1 MKQDWKPGTMIY
13 PLPALLVSCGST
25 EEEYNIITVAW
36 AGTICT
42 NPAMCYISVRPER
55 HSYPI
60 LKRNMEF
67 VINLTTKSMAFA
79 TDWCGVRSGKDYN
92 KFEEMKLTPGKAK
105 IVSAPIIEE
114 SPLCIEC
121 RVKEIISLG
130 SHDMFIADVVNVKA
144 DDKYLNAETG
154 KFELSEANP
163 LVYVHGGYFE
173 LGPKIG
179 KFGWSVEKNR
189 AQTKEK
195 SLKYLMKKLLLLIA
209 LLLPALFV
217 TAQGIKNGLKEE
229 PKINVG
235 IKGGFNSS
243 MYFTSRL
250 ELDGERMEDVQNNYK
265 VGYFAAMF
273 FRVHMKRHFIQPE
286 IMYNIYKGEIAF
298 NKNQNKENTLPEL
311 AKLNSTI
318 HSLELPILYGYSFVK
333 SRPYGMALFIGP
345 KLEYVWKHKTS
356 EEFEGFGYSGIKEE
370 LHPINISSVIG
381 LGVNIANIFFD
392 FRYEI
397 GLTNISKS
405 IIYEKDTDGIMSQEK
420 GIFINRHRNVL
431 SFSLGVIF

>member
-163 LVYVHGGYFE
+163 LVYVYGGYFE

-189 AQTKEK
+189 SQTKEK
-195 SLKYLMKKLLLLIA
+195 S
-209 LLLPALFV
+209 
-217 TAQGIKNGLKEE
+217 
-229 PKINVG
+229 
-235 IKGGFNSS
+235 
-243 MYFTSRL
+243 
-250 ELDGERMEDVQNNYK
+250 
-265 VGYFAAMF
+265 
-273 FRVHMKRHFIQPE
+273 
-286 IMYNIYKGEIAF
+286 
-298 NKNQNKENTLPEL
+298 
-311 AKLNSTI
+311 
-318 HSLELPILYGYSFVK
+318 
-333 SRPYGMALFIGP
+333 
-345 KLEYVWKHKTS
+345 
-356 EEFEGFGYSGIKEE
+356 
-370 LHPINISSVIG
+370 
-381 LGVNIANIFFD
+381 
-392 FRYEI
+392 
-397 GLTNISKS
+397 
-405 IIYEKDTDGIMSQEK
+405 
-420 GIFINRHRNVL
+420 
-431 SFSLGVIF
+431 